1 MASWLRE
8 TVFFLFSHEIVFSF
22 FFFFLSTENRFVARE
37 ISRVANIKREL
48 ILFVLRL
55 SERQSTAII
64 QL

>member
-1 MASWLRE
+1 MAQRDS
-8 TVFFLFSHEIVFSF
+8 FLFIFSRNCFF
-22 FFFFLSTENRFVARE
+22 FFFFLLTEDRFVARE
-37 ISRVANIKREL
+37 ISRVANVKREL